1 MDVATEDRQTQIRAR
16 GQQQRQEQGGYGMD
30 GSGGETA
37 ESIARSGIIHSPSS
51 GIRLTLRPIHLNS
64 KAE

>member
-16 GQQQRQEQGGYGMD
+16 GQHQRQEQGGYGMD

-37 ESIARSGIIHSPSS
+37 ELIARSGLIHSTSTMLS
-51 GIRLTLRPIHLNS
+51 H
-64 KAE
+64 A